1 MTNRRSMMPLQYN
14 FDEGGESRSN
24 GPETADE
31 FWARTTGKG
40 EDSWG
45 NQIVFDDHTQIAN
58 FIGGLVEPARQDF
71 FGRIKNAL
79 AVSGGMYIG
88 ALESIP
94 MLAKRLYETGSM
106 DAPEVQEA
114 VKQAAEDTVNPP
126 QQEMQTGGE
135 AEMRATNDADRSMVS
150 NFMGGGLNALLLDKY
165 PDAIDNPV
173 YQAAEFM
180 APRSVGESL
189 LSVTPLG
196 YFKKLDNLYD
206 MRKFAQRELQVGRQM
221 RNASGEV
228 NAATRKLNKIDDELS
243 QFSPDQLGKYKQ
255 YKASLNPP
263 ASSPEKNAEFI
274 KMLRETASGSNKA
287 QLGVSAGEKA
297 NMAGASKG
305 LGALIDAMNKPK

>member
-40 EDSWG
+40 KDSWG

-79 AVSGGMYIG
+79 AVSGGMYMG

-94 MLAKRLYETGSM
+94 MFAKRLYETGSM

-114 VKQAAEDTVNPP
+114 VKQAAEETVNPP

-135 AEMRATNDADRSMVS
+135 AEYRVDPYRLLNSEYVYENRKNLGAETPKLDAAAKFFLPVTED
-150 NFMGGGLNALLLDKY
+150 NQLD
-165 PDAIDNPV
+165 
-173 YQAAEFM
+173 
-180 APRSVGESL
+180 VGEAMMSM
-189 LSVTPLG
+189 TPLG
-196 YFKKLDNLYD
+196 YFKKLDKLYD
-206 MRKFAQRELQVGRQM
+206 LQKLAQRELQVGRQM

-228 NAATRKLNKIDDELS
+228 NAATRKLNKIDSELS
-243 QFSPDQLGKYKQ
+243 QFSPDQVGKYKQ

-297 NMAGASKG
+297 NIAGASKG
-305 LGALIDAMNKPK
+305 LGALIDVMNKPR